1 VLTTTNGTPRV
12 VGTLVLSMPVQ
23 VDRNGLA
30 NVVAHVLDD
39 IQDLVITHLATPWLL
54 TESGKTTHPSAELVG
69 TELILRFLP
78 RDSFR
83 AEYGDAPRAL
93 LAPVEQEV
101 WPVSLA
107 VAANFWVHRDRVVG
121 WLRAFRGTRSS
132 RRRDPAGQ
140 QGVQDRL
147 RVEAF
152 AIPVRGEGGAVDP
165 QPGPGVHLDQTL
177 GVAGQR
183 GRGGRERVP
192 SGRRNSHRPASRRIR

>member
-78 RDSFR
+78 RD
-83 AEYGDAPRAL
+83 GI
-93 LAPVEQEV
+93 
-101 WPVSLA
+101 
-107 VAANFWVHRDRVVG
+107 
-121 WLRAFRGTRSS
+121 
-132 RRRDPAGQ
+132 DPIELQ
-140 QGVQDRL
+140 SY
-147 RVEAF
+147 E
-152 AIPVRGEGGAVDP
+152 IPEDP
-165 QPGPGVHLDQTL
+165 PNTV
-177 GVAGQR
+177 VAG
-183 GRGGRERVP
+183 
-192 SGRRNSHRPASRRIR
+192 